1 MCYYP
6 VMVCV
11 WNASTWT
18 PVLRLGRQ
26 LVGLL
31 GEDITTLG
39 GILQNKCVTGDGL
52 HTRPAS
58 PVYAS
63 CSARCEWP
71 TSLSAR
77 FYNSLVS
84 QTDPKS
90 QSKPIKH
97 WNPETMSHNELSP
110 CCFSSV
116 FVTKNRK
123 PSYHRLAYSLSS
135 LKCTTHQ
142 LCYWS
147 QLCDLFP
154 KRYGERHIQ
163 ELWESPRRV
172 LCILSCLR
180 REICPQKILVPSA
193 WIRG

>member
-11 WNASTWT
+11 WNASPWT
-18 PVLRLGRQ
+18 PVLRLGCQ

-97 WNPETMSHNELSP
+97 WNPGDHELWWTFPLLFLFRVCHKKQTCIQPVFIEVYHPPALLLESAVWLISQEIRRTSHPRVVRVTEEGSLHPFLSP
-110 CCFSSV
+110 QGDLSPENSCSF
-116 FVTKNRK
+116 
-123 PSYHRLAYSLSS
+123 RL
-135 LKCTTHQ
+135 
-142 LCYWS
+142 
-147 QLCDLFP
+147 D
-154 KRYGERHIQ
+154 
-163 ELWESPRRV
+163 
-172 LCILSCLR
+172 
-180 REICPQKILVPSA
+180 
-193 WIRG
+193 